1 MQVNIYTRKFSLTT
15 ALKNYAKRRLN
26 FSFATKDGYI
36 NNIEMRLSDI
46 NGPRGGT
53 DKRCHLLIA
62 LNGLPNI
69 IVEDIQ
75 TDMYNAIDRAC
86 DRASRA
92 VVRKIG
98 RKQKLLRQVMPFA
111 FDEEVI
117 SS

>member
-1 MQVNIYTRKFSLTT
+1 MTE

-26 FSFATKDGYI
+26 FSLATKDEYI
-36 NNIEMRLSDI
+36 NKVTMRLSDI

-53 DKRCHLLIA
+53 DKRCHLHIDLKGI
-62 LNGLPNI
+62 PDI

-75 TDMYNAIDRAC
+75 ADMYNAIDRAC
-86 DRASRA
+86 DRASRV

-98 RKQKLLRQVMPFA
+98 RQQKLLRPVMPVA
-111 FDEEVI
+111 FDEEVL

>member
-1 MQVNIYTRKFSLTT
+1 MQINIHTRKFSLTES
-15 ALKNYAKRRLN
+15 LKSYAKRRLN
-26 FSFATKDGYI
+26 FSLASKDEYI
-36 NNIEMRLSDI
+36 NKVAMRLSDI

-53 DKRCHLLIA
+53 DKRCHLHIDLKGI
-62 LNGLPNI
+62 PDI

-98 RKQKLLRQVMPFA
+98 RQQKMLRQVIPFT
-111 FDEEVI
+111 FDEEVL